1 MSQDGRRLKRMK
13 TIYTVTMNANPEA
26 IPVIGNVIKTV
37 VDAVNIIAPG
47 AAALEVK
54 KQEHTSEKQ

>member
-1 MSQDGRRLKRMK
+1 MK